1 MYDTGNPKEIPCQ
14 HAFFSPYHRQFKSE
28 AFLRDGPASLKQK
41 VQVGFGKQFLSPCGL
56 KRRSMGPGEML
67 LCAFLASFIH
77 TRLCAARSLL
87 LATVE

>member
-28 AFLRDGPASLKQK
+28 AFLRDGPACLKQK
-41 VQVGFGKQFLSPCGL
+41 LQVYLGKQILSPCGL
-56 KRRSMGPGEML
+56 KRQSVDPGEMSF
-67 LCAFLASFIH
+67 CAFLASFFH